1 MDNAPSSSTATDS
14 SSCIAAAAAPPLTPL
29 ATILSASS
37 SRSATVRLANYR
49 GMRTAR
55 VFSSTAAELRGL
67 LAGTGVY
74 DLGWRNFLLCTGDDR
89 VRWLNGMVT
98 NSVTGLS
105 EGAGC
110 YAFVLSAQG
119 RIQGD
124 LTIFQRA
131 DALWLQTD
139 AAQMDALTAFLDRY
153 IIMDDVTLQAQT
165 SWTAIGIA
173 GPKAQ
178 ETLAAVGLT
187 AGGMSP
193 IQIREA
199 AWRSQPAFL
208 VAAHSPLVSRF
219 ELWMPASGAFDLWQA
234 LTHAGAE
241 PCGADAMEQLRIL
254 EGVPAYHVDITTREL
269 AQETGQQHALHFA
282 KGCYLGQEIVE
293 RIRSRGNVHRT
304 FSGFVLRVGG
314 DVPLP
319 APKTPVLADG
329 QPAGE
334 LTSVARI
341 QLPDVDEVVLAL
353 GYIRRE
359 ALDRGA
365 ALTCAGAS
373 IAAAPLPFDLAHLM
387 TPRATGGD
395 VPTS

>member
-1 MDNAPSSSTATDS
+1 MDNASSSSTATDS
-14 SSCIAAAAAPPLTPL
+14 GSGIGAAAVLPLTPL
-29 ATILSASS
+29 ATTLSESS
-37 SRSATVRLANYR
+37 SGSAAVRLANYR
-49 GMRTAR
+49 GMRTAQ
-55 VFSSTAAELRGL
+55 VFSSTAAELGTL
-67 LAGTGVY
+67 LAAAGVY
-74 DLGWRNFLLCTGDDR
+74 DLGWRNFLLCMGEDR

-98 NSVTGLS
+98 NSVTGLG

-178 ETLAAVGLT
+178 EMLAAVGLT
-187 AGGMSP
+187 AEGMSP
-193 IQIREA
+193 IQIREVT
-199 AWRSQPAFL
+199 WSDRQVCL
-208 VAAHSPLVSRF
+208 VAAHSPLRPRF
-219 ELWMPASGAFDLWQA
+219 ELWMPASSAFEFWQA
-234 LTHAGAE
+234 ITHAGAA
-241 PCGADAMEQLRIL
+241 PCGADALEQLRIL
-254 EGVPAYHVDITTREL
+254 EGVPAYHVDITSREL

-304 FSGFVLRVGG
+304 FSGFVLHVGG
-314 DVPLP
+314 DALLP
-319 APKTPVLADG
+319 APKTKVLADG
-329 QPAGE
+329 QPAGD
-334 LTSVARI
+334 LTSITRIPLLEAGEVA
-341 QLPDVDEVVLAL
+341 LAL

-359 ALDRGA
+359 ALDRGDT
-365 ALTCAGAS
+365 LTCAGAS